1 MNRIRKLKRT
11 TRNLRFRPVNYDSP
25 DERTPIKLRSQMKE
39 ISLEMTPRSTKT
51 VEGPGQPMRKYS
63 GRDLAYTFP
72 DVVSSS
78 CGQRYYSK
86 KKMAP
91 GKTHVKDSKKSKQFQ
106 VKKGNIS
113 GIKKAK
119 TSNAPKK
126 KVRHLHFCKSRGTPN
141 GFYLVLMNGWQ
152 ARIRYPVT
160 SPPNQAKPSCH
171 QRNRHQDI
179 HCIYLN

>member
-1 MNRIRKLKRT
+1 MNRIRKLTRT
-11 TRNLRFRPVNYDSP
+11 TRNLRFRPVNHDSP

-86 KKMAP
+86 KNMAP
-91 GKTHVKDSKKSKQFQ
+91 EKTHVKDSKKSKQFQ
-106 VKKGNIS
+106 VKKGSIS

-126 KVRHLHFCKSRGTPN
+126 KVRNLHLVKAEGRQIAFTQ
-141 GFYLVLMNGWQ
+141 Y
-152 ARIRYPVT
+152 
-160 SPPNQAKPSCH
+160 
-171 QRNRHQDI
+171 
-179 HCIYLN
+179 

>member
-1 MNRIRKLKRT
+1 MNRKRKLQRT
-11 TRNLRFRPVNYDSP
+11 TRNLRFRPATYDSP
-25 DERTPIKLRSQMKE
+25 DERTPIKLRSQMNE

-51 VEGPGQPMRKYS
+51 VEGPGEPMRKYS

-86 KKMAP
+86 KNMAP
-91 GKTHVKDSKKSKQFQ
+91 GKTHVKDSTKKSKQFQ

-119 TSNAPKK
+119 TSNAPRK
-126 KVRHLHFCKSRGTPN
+126 KVKHLHLVKADSFYLGPVQTPN
-141 GFYLVLMNGWQ
+141 F
-152 ARIRYPVT
+152 
-160 SPPNQAKPSCH
+160 S
-171 QRNRHQDI
+171 
-179 HCIYLN
+179 

>member
-1 MNRIRKLKRT
+1 MNRKRQLKRT
-11 TRNLRFRPVNYDSP
+11 TRNLRFRPATYDSP

-39 ISLEMTPRSTKT
+39 ISLEMTPRSTNT

-78 CGQRYYSK
+78 CGQRYYRK
-86 KKMAP
+86 KNMAP
-91 GKTHVKDSKKSKQFQ
+91 GKTHVKDSQKSKQFQ

-126 KVRHLHFCKSRGTPN
+126 KVRNLHLVKAEGRQIAFT
-141 GFYLVLMNGWQ
+141 Q

-160 SPPNQAKPSCH
+160 SPPNHLATKIYIVYILINT
-171 QRNRHQDI
+171 QRKEKSLKRI
-179 HCIYLN
+179 LSL